1 MTELAEAA
9 PNACACKKGVAFRVK
24 CRMLP
29 CSVVHSQEFWRSRI
43 GEQEALFGEARETN
57 MAARSMIPCAKCA
70 GLAMFEVAVD
80 LTQVTSYQ
88 V

>member
-1 MTELAEAA
+1 M
-9 PNACACKKGVAFRVK
+9 
-24 CRMLP
+24 
-29 CSVVHSQEFWRSRI
+29 
-43 GEQEALFGEARETN
+43 FGEARETN

-80 LTQVTSYQ
+80 LTQVASYQ